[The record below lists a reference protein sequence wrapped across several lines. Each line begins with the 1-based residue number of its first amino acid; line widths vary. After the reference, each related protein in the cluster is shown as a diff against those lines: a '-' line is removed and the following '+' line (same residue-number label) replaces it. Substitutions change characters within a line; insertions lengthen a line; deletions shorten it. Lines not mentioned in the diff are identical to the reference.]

1 MSKSA
6 IFVVSGFLA
15 FLLYALLLYGL
26 LLERHNKE
34 AEKIL
39 LDLGKK
45 NEQIIDLNLED
56 LPSDEKKDG
65 KVVEKVD
72 EKKAEKVVEKVEEK
86 KDEKVV
92 EKVEEKKDE
101 KVVEKNATDKEGDF
115 IDPKEQEESLENIF
129 SSLNDFQEKTDTNA
143 QKDEQKN
150 EQEEEQRRL
159 KEQQRLRKNQKNQEM
174 LKGLQQNLDQFA
186 QKLESVKN
194 KTLDLQIP
202 KQDGVDEKAYQEW
215 YAQIYQILYKGWKGV
230 FYHKA
235 SVSALI
241 MITKDGEFDYT
252 ILSYSDF
259 KDYNKS
265 VMTLLND
272 LKKVDFPPYPGGNMI
287 SIKVNFT
294 TKEEQ

>member
-45 NEQIIDLNLED
+45 NEQVIDLNLED
-56 LPSDEKKDG
+56 LPSD
-65 KVVEKVD
+65 
-72 EKKAEKVVEKVEEK
+72 EK

-115 IDPKEQEESLENIF
+115 IDPKEQEESLEDIF

-174 LKGLQQNLDQFA
+174 LKGLQQNLNQFA

-272 LKKVDFPPYPGGNMI
+272 LKKVDFPPYPGGNMV
-287 SIKVNFT
+287 SIQVNFT

>member
-26 LLERHNKE
+26 LLERHNEE

-56 LPSDEKKDG
+56 LPS
-65 KVVEKVD
+65 
-72 EKKAEKVVEKVEEK
+72 EEK
-86 KDEKVV
+86 KDEKVA
-92 EKVEEKKDE
+92 
-101 KVVEKNATDKEGDF
+101 EKNATDKEGDF

-235 SVSALI
+235 SVSVLI

>member
-26 LLERHNKE
+26 LLEKHNKE

-45 NEQIIDLNLED
+45 NEQVIDLNLED
-56 LPSDEKKDG
+56 LPS
-65 KVVEKVD
+65 
-72 EKKAEKVVEKVEEK
+72 EEK
-86 KDEKVV
+86 KDEKIA
-92 EKVEEKKDE
+92 EKAEEKKDE

-129 SSLNDFQEKTDTNA
+129 SSLNDFQEKTDANA
-143 QKDEQKN
+143 QKDDQKN

-174 LKGLQQNLDQFA
+174 LKDLQQNLDQFA

-287 SIKVNFT
+287 SIQVNFT

>member
-26 LLERHNKE
+26 LLERHNEE

-56 LPSDEKKDG
+56 LPS
-65 KVVEKVD
+65 
-72 EKKAEKVVEKVEEK
+72 
-86 KDEKVV
+86 
-92 EKVEEKKDE
+92 EEKKDE

-143 QKDEQKN
+143 QKN

-272 LKKVDFPPYPGGNMI
+272 LKKVDFPPYPGGSMI
-287 SIKVNFT
+287 SIQVNFT

>member
-6 IFVVSGFLA
+6 IFVISGFLA

-45 NEQIIDLNLED
+45 NEQVIDLNLED
-56 LPSDEKKDG
+56 LPS
-65 KVVEKVD
+65 
-72 EKKAEKVVEKVEEK
+72 EEK
-86 KDEKVV
+86 KDEKTE
-92 EKVEEKKDE
+92 EKKDEKKDE

-143 QKDEQKN
+143 QKDEQKK

>member
-15 FLLYALLLYGL
+15 FLLYALLLYAL

-39 LDLGKK
+39 LDLSKK
-45 NEQIIDLNLED
+45 NKQVIDLNLED
-56 LPSDEKKDG
+56 LPSEKKNE
-65 KVVEKVD
+65 KIEKVT
-72 EKKAEKVVEKVEEK
+72 EKQ
-86 KDEKVV
+86 
-92 EKVEEKKDE
+92 
-101 KVVEKNATDKEGDF
+101 GDF
-115 IDPKEQEESLENIF
+115 LEPKEEPKEEPEESLEDIF
-129 SSLNDFQEKTDTNA
+129 SSLNDFQEKTDKNA

-150 EQEEEQRRL
+150 EQEEQRRL
-159 KEQQRLRKNQKNQEM
+159 REQQRLKQNQENQEM
-174 LKGLQQNLDQFA
+174 LKGLQQNLNQFT

-194 KTLDLQIP
+194 KTLDLQVP

-215 YAQIYQILYKGWKGV
+215 YAQIYQILYKGWRGV

-265 VMTLLND
+265 VMTLLDD

>member
-45 NEQIIDLNLED
+45 NEQVIDLNLED
-56 LPSDEKKDG
+56 VPSDEKKD
-65 KVVEKVD
+65 EKI
-72 EKKAEKVVEKVEEK
+72 AEKA
-86 KDEKVV
+86 
-92 EKVEEKKDE
+92 EEKKDE

-115 IDPKEQEESLENIF
+115 VDPKEQEESLENIF

-287 SIKVNFT
+287 SIQVNFT

>member
-1 MSKSA
+1 MSKST

-45 NEQIIDLNLED
+45 NEQVIDLNLED
-56 LPSDEKKDG
+56 LPSDEKKD
-65 KVVEKVD
+65 EKI
-72 EKKAEKVVEKVEEK
+72 AEKA
-86 KDEKVV
+86 
-92 EKVEEKKDE
+92 EEKKDE

-115 IDPKEQEESLENIF
+115 IDPKEQEESLEDIF

-174 LKGLQQNLDQFA
+174 LKDLQQNLDQFA

-265 VMTLLND
+265 VMTLLNG

>member
-26 LLERHNKE
+26 LLERHNEE

-56 LPSDEKKDG
+56 LPG
-65 KVVEKVD
+65 
-72 EKKAEKVVEKVEEK
+72 
-86 KDEKVV
+86 
-92 EKVEEKKDE
+92 EEKKDE

-235 SVSALI
+235 SVSVLI

>member
-45 NEQIIDLNLED
+45 NEQVIDLNLED
-56 LPSDEKKDG
+56 LPSDEKKD
-65 KVVEKVD
+65 EKI
-72 EKKAEKVVEKVEEK
+72 AEKA
-86 KDEKVV
+86 
-92 EKVEEKKDE
+92 EEKKDE

-115 IDPKEQEESLENIF
+115 IDPKEQEESLEDIF
-129 SSLNDFQEKTDTNA
+129 SSLNDFQEKTDANA

-159 KEQQRLRKNQKNQEM
+159 KEQQRLKQNQKNQEM

-235 SVSALI
+235 SVSVLI

-265 VMTLLND
+265 VMTLLDD
-272 LKKVDFPPYPGGNMI
+272 LKKVDFPPYPGGSMI

>member
-45 NEQIIDLNLED
+45 NEQVIDLNLED
-56 LPSDEKKDG
+56 LPSDEKKD
-65 KVVEKVD
+65 EKI
-72 EKKAEKVVEKVEEK
+72 A
-86 KDEKVV
+86 

-115 IDPKEQEESLENIF
+115 IDPKEQEESLEDIF
-129 SSLNDFQEKTDTNA
+129 SSLNDFQEKTDANA
-143 QKDEQKN
+143 QKDDQKN

-174 LKGLQQNLDQFA
+174 LKDLQQNLDQFA

-272 LKKVDFPPYPGGNMI
+272 LKKVDFPPYPGGNMV
-287 SIKVNFT
+287 SIQVNFT

>member
-45 NEQIIDLNLED
+45 NEQVIDLNLED
-56 LPSDEKKDG
+56 LPSDEKKD
-65 KVVEKVD
+65 EKI
-72 EKKAEKVVEKVEEK
+72 AEKTEEK
-86 KDEKVV
+86 KDEKA
-92 EKVEEKKDE
+92 
-101 KVVEKNATDKEGDF
+101 VEKNATDKEGDF
-115 IDPKEQEESLENIF
+115 IDPKEQEESLEDIF

-143 QKDEQKN
+143 QKDDQKN

-159 KEQQRLRKNQKNQEM
+159 KEQQRLKQNQKNQEM

-287 SIKVNFT
+287 SIQVNFT

>member
-56 LPSDEKKDG
+56 LPSDEKKD
-65 KVVEKVD
+65 
-72 EKKAEKVVEKVEEK
+72 EKVVEKVEEK

-115 IDPKEQEESLENIF
+115 VDPKEQEESLEDIF

>member
-15 FLLYALLLYGL
+15 FLLYALLLCGL

-45 NEQIIDLNLED
+45 NEQVIDLNLED
-56 LPSDEKKDG
+56 LPS
-65 KVVEKVD
+65 
-72 EKKAEKVVEKVEEK
+72 EEK
-86 KDEKVV
+86 KEEKVA
-92 EKVEEKKDE
+92 
-101 KVVEKNATDKEGDF
+101 EKNATDKEGDF

-202 KQDGVDEKAYQEW
+202 KQDGIDEKAYQEW

-265 VMTLLND
+265 VMTLLDD

>member
-45 NEQIIDLNLED
+45 NEQVIDLNLED
-56 LPSDEKKDG
+56 LPS
-65 KVVEKVD
+65 
-72 EKKAEKVVEKVEEK
+72 EEK
-86 KDEKVV
+86 KDEKIA

-129 SSLNDFQEKTDTNA
+129 SSLNDFQEKTDANA

-159 KEQQRLRKNQKNQEM
+159 KEQQRLKQNQKNQEM

-272 LKKVDFPPYPGGNMI
+272 LKKVDFPPYPGGNMV
-287 SIKVNFT
+287 SIQVNFT

>member
-6 IFVVSGFLA
+6 IFVLSGFLA

-26 LLERHNKE
+26 LLERHDKE

-39 LDLGKK
+39 LDLNKK
-45 NEQIIDLNLED
+45 DEQTIDLNLED
-56 LPSDEKKDG
+56 LPSEKKNE
-65 KVVEKVD
+65 KIEKVT
-72 EKKAEKVVEKVEEK
+72 EKQ
-86 KDEKVV
+86 
-92 EKVEEKKDE
+92 
-101 KVVEKNATDKEGDF
+101 GDF
-115 IDPKEQEESLENIF
+115 LEPKEEPKEKPEESLEDIF
-129 SSLNDFQEKTDTNA
+129 SSLNDFQEKTDKNA

-159 KEQQRLRKNQKNQEM
+159 REQQRLKQNQENQEM
-174 LKGLQQNLDQFA
+174 LKGLQQKLNQFT

-194 KTLDLQIP
+194 KTLDLQVP

-215 YAQIYQILYKGWKGV
+215 YAQIYQILYKGWRGV

-265 VMTLLND
+265 VMTLLDD

>member
-45 NEQIIDLNLED
+45 NEQVIDLNLED
-56 LPSDEKKDG
+56 LPSDEKKD
-65 KVVEKVD
+65 EKI
-72 EKKAEKVVEKVEEK
+72 AEKA
-86 KDEKVV
+86 
-92 EKVEEKKDE
+92 EEKKDE

-265 VMTLLND
+265 VITLLND

-287 SIKVNFT
+287 SIQVNFT

>member
-56 LPSDEKKDG
+56 LPSDEKK
-65 KVVEKVD
+65 E
-72 EKKAEKVVEKVEEK
+72 EKVE
-86 KDEKVV
+86 

>member
-6 IFVVSGFLA
+6 IFVISGFLA

-26 LLERHNKE
+26 LLERHNE
-34 AEKIL
+34 EVEKIL

-56 LPSDEKKDG
+56 LPSDEK
-65 KVVEKVD
+65 VV
-72 EKKAEKVVEKVEEK
+72 
-86 KDEKVV
+86 
-92 EKVEEKKDE
+92 E
-101 KVVEKNATDKEGDF
+101 KVVEKNTTDKEGDF

-143 QKDEQKN
+143 QKDEQEEQE

>member
-39 LDLGKK
+39 LDLNKK
-45 NEQIIDLNLED
+45 DEQTIDLNLED
-56 LPSDEKKDG
+56 LPSEKKNE
-65 KVVEKVD
+65 KIEKVT
-72 EKKAEKVVEKVEEK
+72 EKQ
-86 KDEKVV
+86 
-92 EKVEEKKDE
+92 
-101 KVVEKNATDKEGDF
+101 GDF
-115 IDPKEQEESLENIF
+115 LEPKEEPKEEPEESLEDIF
-129 SSLNDFQEKTDTNA
+129 SSLNDFQEKTDKNA

-150 EQEEEQRRL
+150 EEEQRRL
-159 KEQQRLRKNQKNQEM
+159 REQQRLKQNQENQEM
-174 LKGLQQNLDQFA
+174 LKGLQQNLNQFA

-194 KTLDLQIP
+194 KTLDLQVP

-215 YAQIYQILYKGWKGV
+215 YAQIYQILYKGWRGV

-265 VMTLLND
+265 VMTLLDD

>member
-15 FLLYALLLYGL
+15 FLLYALLLCGL
-26 LLERHNKE
+26 LLERHNEE

-56 LPSDEKKDG
+56 LPSD
-65 KVVEKVD
+65 
-72 EKKAEKVVEKVEEK
+72 
-86 KDEKVV
+86 
-92 EKVEEKKDE
+92 EKKDE

-143 QKDEQKN
+143 QKNEQKN
-150 EQEEEQRRL
+150 EQEEEQRHL

-265 VMTLLND
+265 VITLLND

-287 SIKVNFT
+287 SIQVNFT

>member
-45 NEQIIDLNLED
+45 NEQVIDLNLED
-56 LPSDEKKDG
+56 LPSEKKNE
-65 KVVEKVD
+65 KIEKVT
-72 EKKAEKVVEKVEEK
+72 EKQ
-86 KDEKVV
+86 
-92 EKVEEKKDE
+92 
-101 KVVEKNATDKEGDF
+101 GDF
-115 IDPKEQEESLENIF
+115 LEPKEEPKEEPEESLEDIF
-129 SSLNDFQEKTDTNA
+129 SSLNDFQEKTDKNA

-159 KEQQRLRKNQKNQEM
+159 REQQRLKQNQENQEM
-174 LKGLQQNLDQFA
+174 LKGLQQNLNQFT

-215 YAQIYQILYKGWKGV
+215 YAQIYQILYKGWRGV

-265 VMTLLND
+265 VMTLLDD

>member
-45 NEQIIDLNLED
+45 NEQVIDLNLED
-56 LPSDEKKDG
+56 LQS
-65 KVVEKVD
+65 
-72 EKKAEKVVEKVEEK
+72 
-86 KDEKVV
+86 
-92 EKVEEKKDE
+92 EEKKDE

-115 IDPKEQEESLENIF
+115 IDPKEQEESLEDIF

-143 QKDEQKN
+143 QKDDQKN

-159 KEQQRLRKNQKNQEM
+159 KEQQRLKQNQKNQEM

-287 SIKVNFT
+287 SIQVNFT

>member
-56 LPSDEKKDG
+56 LPSDEKKD
-65 KVVEKVD
+65 
-72 EKKAEKVVEKVEEK
+72 EKVVEKVEEK

-92 EKVEEKKDE
+92 EKKDE
-101 KVVEKNATDKEGDF
+101 KVVEKKATDKEGDF

-150 EQEEEQRRL
+150 EQEEQRRL

>member
-1 MSKSA
+1 MSKST

-26 LLERHNKE
+26 LLEKHNKE

-45 NEQIIDLNLED
+45 NEQVIDLNLED
-56 LPSDEKKDG
+56 LPSDEKKD
-65 KVVEKVD
+65 EKI
-72 EKKAEKVVEKVEEK
+72 AEKAEEK
-86 KDEKVV
+86 KDEKA
-92 EKVEEKKDE
+92 
-101 KVVEKNATDKEGDF
+101 VEKNATDKEGDF
-115 IDPKEQEESLENIF
+115 IDPKEQEESLEDIF

-287 SIKVNFT
+287 SIQVNFT

>member
-1 MSKSA
+1 MSKRA

-56 LPSDEKKDG
+56 LPSDEKKD
-65 KVVEKVD
+65 
-72 EKKAEKVVEKVEEK
+72 EKVVEKA
-86 KDEKVV
+86 
-92 EKVEEKKDE
+92 EEKKDE

-272 LKKVDFPPYPGGNMI
+272 LKKVDFPPYPGGSMI
-287 SIKVNFT
+287 SIQVNFT

>member
-15 FLLYALLLYGL
+15 FLLYALLLCGL

-56 LPSDEKKDG
+56 LPSD
-65 KVVEKVD
+65 
-72 EKKAEKVVEKVEEK
+72 
-86 KDEKVV
+86 
-92 EKVEEKKDE
+92 EKKDE

-259 KDYNKS
+259 KDYNNS
-265 VMTLLND
+265 VITLLND

-287 SIKVNFT
+287 SIQVNFT

>member
-26 LLERHNKE
+26 LLERHNEE
-34 AEKIL
+34 AQKIL

-56 LPSDEKKDG
+56 LPSDEKKD
-65 KVVEKVD
+65 EK
-72 EKKAEKVVEKVEEK
+72 AVEKVEEK
-86 KDEKVV
+86 KDEKA
-92 EKVEEKKDE
+92 
-101 KVVEKNATDKEGDF
+101 VEKNATDKEGDF

-159 KEQQRLRKNQKNQEM
+159 KEQQRLKQNQKNQEM

-265 VMTLLND
+265 VITLLDD

>member
-45 NEQIIDLNLED
+45 NEQVIDLNLED
-56 LPSDEKKDG
+56 LPS
-65 KVVEKVD
+65 
-72 EKKAEKVVEKVEEK
+72 EEK
-86 KDEKVV
+86 KDEKVA
-92 EKVEEKKDE
+92 EKAEGKKDE
-101 KVVEKNATDKEGDF
+101 KVEEKNATDKEGDF

-159 KEQQRLRKNQKNQEM
+159 KEQQRLKQNQKNQEM

-287 SIKVNFT
+287 SIQVNFT

>member
-1 MSKSA
+1 MSKST

-26 LLERHNKE
+26 LLERHNEE

-56 LPSDEKKDG
+56 LPSD
-65 KVVEKVD
+65 
-72 EKKAEKVVEKVEEK
+72 
-86 KDEKVV
+86 
-92 EKVEEKKDE
+92 EKKDE

>member
-45 NEQIIDLNLED
+45 NEQVIDLNLED
-56 LPSDEKKDG
+56 VPSDEKKD
-65 KVVEKVD
+65 EKI
-72 EKKAEKVVEKVEEK
+72 AEKA
-86 KDEKVV
+86 
-92 EKVEEKKDE
+92 EEKKDE

-115 IDPKEQEESLENIF
+115 IDPKEQEESLEDIF

-143 QKDEQKN
+143 QKDDQKN

-174 LKGLQQNLDQFA
+174 LKDLQQNLDQFA

-272 LKKVDFPPYPGGNMI
+272 LKKVDFPPYPGGNMV

>member
-26 LLERHNKE
+26 LLEKHNKE

-45 NEQIIDLNLED
+45 NEQVIDLNLED
-56 LPSDEKKDG
+56 LPSDEKKD
-65 KVVEKVD
+65 EKI
-72 EKKAEKVVEKVEEK
+72 AEKVEEK
-86 KDEKVV
+86 KDEKA
-92 EKVEEKKDE
+92 
-101 KVVEKNATDKEGDF
+101 VEKNATDKEGDF

-129 SSLNDFQEKTDTNA
+129 SSLNDFQEKTDANA

-287 SIKVNFT
+287 SIQVNFT

>member
-26 LLERHNKE
+26 LLEKHNKE

-45 NEQIIDLNLED
+45 NEQVIDLNLED
-56 LPSDEKKDG
+56 LPSDEKKD
-65 KVVEKVD
+65 EKI
-72 EKKAEKVVEKVEEK
+72 AEKAEEK
-86 KDEKVV
+86 KDEKA
-92 EKVEEKKDE
+92 
-101 KVVEKNATDKEGDF
+101 VEKNATDKEGDF
-115 IDPKEQEESLENIF
+115 IDPKEQEESLEDIF
-129 SSLNDFQEKTDTNA
+129 SSLNDFQEKTDANA
-143 QKDEQKN
+143 QKDDQKN

-159 KEQQRLRKNQKNQEM
+159 KEQQRLKQNQKNQEM
-174 LKGLQQNLDQFA
+174 LKGLQQNLDQFV

-287 SIKVNFT
+287 SIQVNFT

>member
-15 FLLYALLLYGL
+15 FLFYALLLYGL

-45 NEQIIDLNLED
+45 NEQVIDLNLED
-56 LPSDEKKDG
+56 LPSDEKKD
-65 KVVEKVD
+65 EKV
-72 EKKAEKVVEKVEEK
+72 AEK
-86 KDEKVV
+86 KDEKAA
-92 EKVEEKKDE
+92 
-101 KVVEKNATDKEGDF
+101 EKNATDKEGDF

-143 QKDEQKN
+143 QKDEQ
-150 EQEEEQRRL
+150 EEQRRL
-159 KEQQRLRKNQKNQEM
+159 KEQQRLKQNQENQEM
-174 LKGLQQNLDQFA
+174 LKGLQQNLDQFV
-186 QKLESVKN
+186 QKLESVKS

-202 KQDGVDEKAYQEW
+202 KQDGIDEKAYQEW

>member
-45 NEQIIDLNLED
+45 NEQVIDLNLED
-56 LPSDEKKDG
+56 VPSDEKKD
-65 KVVEKVD
+65 EK
-72 EKKAEKVVEKVEEK
+72 AVEKVEEK
-86 KDEKVV
+86 KDEKVA
-92 EKVEEKKDE
+92 
-101 KVVEKNATDKEGDF
+101 EKNATDKEGDF

-287 SIKVNFT
+287 SIQVNFT

>member
-26 LLERHNKE
+26 LLEKHNKE

-45 NEQIIDLNLED
+45 NEQVIDLNLED
-56 LPSDEKKDG
+56 LPSDEKKD
-65 KVVEKVD
+65 EKI
-72 EKKAEKVVEKVEEK
+72 AEKA
-86 KDEKVV
+86 
-92 EKVEEKKDE
+92 EEKKDE

-115 IDPKEQEESLENIF
+115 IDPKEQEESLEDIF

-143 QKDEQKN
+143 QKNEQKN

-287 SIKVNFT
+287 SIQVNFT

>member
-45 NEQIIDLNLED
+45 NEQVIDLNLED
-56 LPSDEKKDG
+56 LPSDEKKD
-65 KVVEKVD
+65 EKI
-72 EKKAEKVVEKVEEK
+72 AEKT
-86 KDEKVV
+86 
-92 EKVEEKKDE
+92 EEKKDE

-115 IDPKEQEESLENIF
+115 IDPKEQEESLEDIF
-129 SSLNDFQEKTDTNA
+129 SSLNDFQEKTDANA
-143 QKDEQKN
+143 QKDEQKDEQKN

-174 LKGLQQNLDQFA
+174 LKDLQQNLDQFA

-287 SIKVNFT
+287 SIQVNFT

>member
-26 LLERHNKE
+26 LLEKHNKE

-45 NEQIIDLNLED
+45 NEQVIDLNLED
-56 LPSDEKKDG
+56 LPSDEKKD
-65 KVVEKVD
+65 EKI
-72 EKKAEKVVEKVEEK
+72 AEKAEEK
-86 KDEKVV
+86 KDEKA
-92 EKVEEKKDE
+92 
-101 KVVEKNATDKEGDF
+101 VEKNATDKEGDF

-129 SSLNDFQEKTDTNA
+129 SSLNDFQEKTDANA

-287 SIKVNFT
+287 SIQVNFT

>member
-26 LLERHNKE
+26 LLERHNEE

-56 LPSDEKKDG
+56 LPSD
-65 KVVEKVD
+65 
-72 EKKAEKVVEKVEEK
+72 
-86 KDEKVV
+86 
-92 EKVEEKKDE
+92 EKKDE

-143 QKDEQKN
+143 QKDEQKK

-265 VMTLLND
+265 VITLLND

>member
-56 LPSDEKKDG
+56 LPSDEKKD
-65 KVVEKVD
+65 EKV
-72 EKKAEKVVEKVEEK
+72 A
-86 KDEKVV
+86 
-92 EKVEEKKDE
+92 
-101 KVVEKNATDKEGDF
+101 EKNATDKEGDF

-174 LKGLQQNLDQFA
+174 LKGLQQNLDQFV

-202 KQDGVDEKAYQEW
+202 KQDGVDEKTYQEW